1 MELKA
6 LRLLKGA
13 SGIEVR
19 WADRLGGLKMQI
31 DVVRQK

>member
-6 LRLLKGA
+6 LRLPKGA

-19 WADRLGGLKMQI
+19 WIDRLGRLKMQI
-31 DVVRQK
+31 FVVK